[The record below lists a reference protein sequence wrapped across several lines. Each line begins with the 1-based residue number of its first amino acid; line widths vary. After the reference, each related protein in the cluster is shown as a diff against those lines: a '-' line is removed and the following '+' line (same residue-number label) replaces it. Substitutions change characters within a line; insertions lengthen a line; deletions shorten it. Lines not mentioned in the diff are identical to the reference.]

1 MTSLETKKD
10 LSELTK
16 DNFKKAVIVFTKE
29 SFKRDYNEVQRSY
42 EVTSDNKY
50 FNANLISSSLYGN
63 CLDGTDQGVRL
74 DIYMHDVENKW
85 TIERIYITE

>member
-10 LSELTK
+10 LSELNK

-42 EVTSDNKY
+42 EITSDNKC
-50 FNANLISSSLYGN
+50 FDANLISSSLYGN

-74 DIYMHDVENKW
+74 DLYMYDVENKW